1 MGWLN
6 LCPRDIIHSLGPLTS
21 RLPGRHFLVSKNCSK
36 GKICSPGG
44 YISLYRQSKALLTRR
59 IIAFLD
65 QIFSFRHNFPSSI
78 ENTRRERKLSHHL
91 LRNGTK
97 ILKNSGNLKN
107 SLFFFLDRIIMIIT
121 QLPPGA
127 CFNRVSSGYGGE
139 DMY

>member
-1 MGWLN
+1 VLQKGHIKLN
-6 LCPRDIIHSLGPLTS
+6 LCPRDIIHSLGPHLTS

-97 ILKNSGNLKN
+97 ILKKLRE
-107 SLFFFLDRIIMIIT
+107 FEEFVIFLLYNNNDNNAAATWRM
-121 QLPPGA
+121 
-127 CFNRVSSGYGGE
+127 F
-139 DMY
+139 